1 MLETL
6 ADRNVTDHIPAKKA
20 ASAEITGKIIIYCG
34 TGQEVFCLPKA
45 QDGVLGEGVL
55 RERAESYLGTE

>member
-1 MLETL
+1 MMETL
-6 ADRNVTDHIPAKKA
+6 ADRNVTNYILAKKA
-20 ASAEITGKIIIYCG
+20 ASAEITGKIIIYYG

-55 RERAESYLGTE
+55 QKRAESYLGTE